1 MPPCVA
7 VPPEQATPGAYCAC
21 GCGGVARVPDAD
33 WIAKAGTACHAGF
46 VRNERFG
53 SGLVIPPKPRK
64 KGK

>member
-7 VPPEQATPGAYCAC
+7 VPLEQATPGAYCAC

-33 WIAKAGTACHAGF
+33 WLGRAGTHCYQGF

-53 SGLVIPPKPRK
+53 GLVIPPKPRK